1 MKRTDFRMQAIGISL
16 LALISMIVLVQ
27 FLTVPAVEQTS
38 ITTTTNETKTAGA
51 ISIQTDA
58 NLVLDSES
66 DTRRGYWLTGREAN
80 IAVDFETKESGKS
93 FKVTAGLDPCGR
105 RSQLEVSALTQVP
118 VNLDSASRFVI
129 YPSSVKRFYVRSLG
143 PACLF
148 DTDPRNFFG
157 RVEISV
163 VGMEAFN
170 FEQ

>member
-1 MKRTDFRMQAIGISL
+1 MKRADFRMQVIGISM
-16 LALISMIVLVQ
+16 LALISIIVMVR
-27 FLTVPAVEQTS
+27 FLTLPLVEQTS
-38 ITTTTNETKTAGA
+38 ITTTTSEAKSVGA

-80 IAVDFETKESGKS
+80 IAVDFELKDSEKS

-105 RSQLEVSALTQVP
+105 RSQLEVSALSQVP
-118 VNLDSASRFVI
+118 VNLDSESRFVI
-129 YPSSVKRFYVRSLG
+129 YPSSVRRLFVRSLG

-163 VGMEAFN
+163 IGMEAFS